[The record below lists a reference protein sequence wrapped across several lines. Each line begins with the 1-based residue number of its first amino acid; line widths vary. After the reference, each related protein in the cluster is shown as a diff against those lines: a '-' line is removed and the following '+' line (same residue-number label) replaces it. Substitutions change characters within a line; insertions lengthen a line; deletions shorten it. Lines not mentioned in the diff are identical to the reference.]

1 MLSIFPSLHSLQ
13 LYKDSATEPLTRQG
27 QVENP
32 LIFLYCAYT
41 TDRLFVMGLDR
52 VLGVHK
58 WKNSSPTYLPPY
70 TLDLDRKRRVRRRVG
85 VHFAVG
91 LTILPGFFAVTR
103 CERYVLSCG
112 HWDNSLRV
120 TAVGSGQLHQS
131 LTAHKDIVTCVGISE
146 QGDYVVTGSKD
157 ATVMVWQN
165 HEFIDK
171 AGDRRAD
178 ESHGKQHTLLCDR
191 PKHVLYGHDDEVT
204 CVLVSTDYDTVAS
217 GSRDG
222 TIILHTL
229 RTGRY
234 TRTITPNPPPTVG
247 PTSAYHVPA
256 IRFLSL
262 SRQGTL
268 VAYSYSVHSS
278 TLYTFTINGR
288 PMHAMQ
294 LTHRL
299 YTLLL
304 SANGQYLVVG
314 GDGPAVSVHR
324 MADLQCVQQLPVAVV
339 GGESVEGGVAGVTV
353 RCLCLTP
360 NEQHLLAGTSTGEL
374 LIYALDQHTLTNKL
388 LKRLQQI
395 GL

>member
-1 MLSIFPSLHSLQ
+1 MVNQATYPHILHIAACHTVLVTDCLLSLLLLSLV
-13 LYKDSATEPLTRQG
+13 R
-27 QVENP
+27 
-32 LIFLYCAYT
+32 
-41 TDRLFVMGLDR
+41 
-52 VLGVHK
+52 
-58 WKNSSPTYLPPY
+58 KNSSPTYLPPY
-70 TLDLDRKRRVRRRVG
+70 TLELDKKRRVRRRIG

-112 HWDNSLRV
+112 HWDNSMRV
-120 TAVGSGQLHQS
+120 TAVASGQLHQS
-131 LTAHKDIVTCVGISE
+131 LTAHKDIVTCMAISE
-146 QGDYVVTGSKD
+146 MGDHVVTGSKD
-157 ATVMVWQN
+157 ATVIVWQN

-171 AGDRRAD
+171 GSEAKAD
-178 ESHGKQHTLLCDR
+178 EPHGKQHAGGARSTHHGELLLCDR

-204 CVLVSTDYDTVAS
+204 CVLVSTNYDVVAS

-234 TRTITPNPPPTVG
+234 TRTITPNPPPTAG
-247 PTSAYHVPA
+247 PASAYPVPA

-262 SRQGTL
+262 SKHGTL
-268 VAYSYSVHSS
+268 VAYSYSLHSS

-288 PMHAMQ
+288 PMHSVQ
-294 LTHRL
+294 LAHRL
-299 YTLLL
+299 YTQLL
-304 SANGQYLVVG
+304 SGNGQYLVVG
-314 GDGPAVSVHR
+314 GDGPAISVYR
-324 MADLQCVQQLPVAVV
+324 MADMQRVQQLPVAVV
-339 GGESVEGGVAGVTV
+339 GSDVGESGVAGVTV

>member
-1 MLSIFPSLHSLQ
+1 MS
-13 LYKDSATEPLTRQG
+13 
-27 QVENP
+27 VV
-32 LIFLYCAYT
+32 C
-41 TDRLFVMGLDR
+41 DR
-52 VLGVHK
+52 
-58 WKNSSPTYLPPY
+58 KNSSPTYLPPY
-70 TLDLDRKRRVRRRVG
+70 TLELDRKRRVRRRVG

-112 HWDNSLRV
+112 HWDNSVRV

-131 LTAHKDIVTCVGISE
+131 LTAHKDIVTCMGISE
-146 QGDYVVTGSKD
+146 MGDVLVTGSKD

-171 AGDRRAD
+171 ASEGRAD
-178 ESHGKQHTLLCDR
+178 ETQGKQHAAGSHHSHHGELLLCDR

-204 CVLVSTDYDTVAS
+204 CVFVSTDYDIVAS

-234 TRTITPNPPPTVG
+234 TRTIAPNPPPTIG
-247 PTSAYHVPA
+247 PASVHPVPA

-262 SRQGTL
+262 NRQGTL
-268 VAYSYSVHSS
+268 VAYSYSSHSS

-288 PMHAMQ
+288 PMHTMQ
-294 LTHRL
+294 LSHRL
-299 YTLLL
+299 YTQLL

-314 GDGPAVSVHR
+314 GDGPAISVHR
-324 MADLQCVQQLPVAVV
+324 MADLQCVQQLPVAVAS
-339 GGESVEGGVAGVTV
+339 GEAAEGGVAGVTV